1 VEAASLPQ
9 RIARRDEDPLDMPWK
24 RRPFAGSDLTR
35 ALNIADL
42 REIAR
47 RRIPGLIFEYVEG
60 GAEDEAT
67 LRRNRSALEE
77 LRFAPA
83 TLVNTCARHQRTTLF
98 GREIAAPLVIAP
110 TGANGMVHPRGDAV
124 LARAAAA
131 VGIPFTLSTVST
143 MRLEEVAQAG
153 GRLWMQ
159 LYVMRDRKAAESI
172 VARAAAAGY
181 EALVFTTDA
190 NVFGSREWDRRNY
203 RAPGKPTLR
212 NLLDLLR
219 HPRWLYEVLLRHG
232 APHFENLADFLPA
245 HETRAVGGS
254 TVIPK
259 LFDASISWDD
269 ITWLRRRWPGKLL
282 VKGVLSAADAK
293 RAAELGCDG
302 LVLSNHGGRQL
313 DHCVA
318 PIEVLPEIAA
328 EVGGRLTLIIDSGFR
343 RGSDVL
349 KALALGAR
357 AVMIARATLYGLA
370 AGGEPG
376 VRRALE
382 ILTSEIDR
390 TLGHLGC
397 CSLEELKP
405 QLLRGS

>member
-1 VEAASLPQ
+1 
-9 RIARRDEDPLDMPWK
+9 MPWK

-35 ALNIADL
+35 ALNVADL

-47 RRIPGLIFEYVEG
+47 RSIPGIIFEYVEG

-67 LRRNRSALEE
+67 LRRNRTALEE
-77 LRFAPA
+77 LRFVPA
-83 TLVNTCARHQRTTLF
+83 TLVNTCERQQRTMLF

-110 TGANGMVHPRGDAV
+110 TGANGMVHPRGDVV

-143 MRLEEVAQAG
+143 MRLEDVAAQAG

-159 LYVMRDRKAAESI
+159 LYMMRDRKTAESI
-172 VARAAAAGY
+172 VARAAAAGD

-232 APHFENLADFLPA
+232 APRFENLADFLPA
-245 HETRAVGGS
+245 RDTRAVGGS
-254 TVIPK
+254 TIIPK

-269 ITWLRRRWPGKLL
+269 ITWLRRQWPGKLL
-282 VKGVLSAADAK
+282 VKGVLSVADARRAAD
-293 RAAELGCDG
+293 LGCDG

-328 EVGGRLTLIIDSGFR
+328 AVGGALTLIIDSGFR

-349 KALALGAR
+349 KALALGAD

-370 AGGEPG
+370 AAGEPG

-405 QLLRGS
+405 ELLRGR

>member
-1 VEAASLPQ
+1 
-9 RIARRDEDPLDMPWK
+9 MPWK

-42 REIAR
+42 RAIAR
-47 RRIPGLIFEYVEG
+47 RHIPGIIFEYVEG

-67 LRRNRSALEE
+67 LRRNRTALEE
-77 LRFAPA
+77 LRFVPA
-83 TLVNTCARHQRTTLF
+83 TLVNTCERQQRTMLF

-110 TGANGMVHPRGDAV
+110 TGANGMVHPRGDVV

-143 MRLEEVAQAG
+143 MRLEDVAAQAG

-159 LYVMRDRKAAESI
+159 LYMMRDRKTAESI

-203 RAPGKPTLR
+203 RAPGKPGVR
-212 NLLDLLR
+212 NLFDMLR

-232 APHFENLADFLPA
+232 APRFENLADFLPA
-245 HETRAVGGS
+245 RDTRAVGGS
-254 TVIPK
+254 TIIPK

-269 ITWLRRRWPGKLL
+269 ITWLRRQWPGKLL
-282 VKGVLSAADAK
+282 VKGVLSVADARRAAD
-293 RAAELGCDG
+293 LGCDG

-328 EVGGRLTLIIDSGFR
+328 AVGGALTLIIDSGFR

-349 KALALGAR
+349 KALALGAD

-370 AGGEPG
+370 AAGEPG

-405 QLLRGS
+405 ELLRGR

>member
-1 VEAASLPQ
+1 
-9 RIARRDEDPLDMPWK
+9 MPWK

-42 REIAR
+42 RAIAR
-47 RRIPGLIFEYVEG
+47 RHIPGIIFEYVEG

-67 LRRNRSALEE
+67 LRRNRTALEE
-77 LRFAPA
+77 LRFVPA
-83 TLVNTCARHQRTTLF
+83 TLVNTCERQQRTMLF

-110 TGANGMVHPRGDAV
+110 TGANGMVHPRGDLV

-143 MRLEEVAQAG
+143 MRLEEVAAQAG

-159 LYVMRDRKAAESI
+159 LYMMRDRKTAESI

-203 RAPGKPTLR
+203 RAPGKPGVR
-212 NLLDLLR
+212 NLFDMLR
-219 HPRWLYEVLLRHG
+219 HPCWLYEVLLRHG
-232 APHFENLADFLPA
+232 APRFENLADFLPA
-245 HETRAVGGS
+245 RDTRAVGGS
-254 TVIPK
+254 TIIPK

-269 ITWLRRRWPGKLL
+269 ITWLRRQWPGKLL
-282 VKGVLSAADAK
+282 VKGVLSVADARRAAD
-293 RAAELGCDG
+293 LGCDG

-328 EVGGRLTLIIDSGFR
+328 AVGGALTLIIDSGFR

-349 KALALGAR
+349 KALALGAD

-370 AGGEPG
+370 AAGEPG

-405 QLLRGS
+405 ELLRGR